1 MQTQLGWSIVGYS
14 NTVSD
19 DSTLMSVC
27 NHRSSVKELPPFS
40 PKDLINVLETDFA
53 QDEGQNTKVS
63 QEDINFLSIMDNKI
77 F

>member
-1 MQTQLGWSIVGYS
+1 
-14 NTVSD
+14 
-19 DSTLMSVC
+19 MSVC